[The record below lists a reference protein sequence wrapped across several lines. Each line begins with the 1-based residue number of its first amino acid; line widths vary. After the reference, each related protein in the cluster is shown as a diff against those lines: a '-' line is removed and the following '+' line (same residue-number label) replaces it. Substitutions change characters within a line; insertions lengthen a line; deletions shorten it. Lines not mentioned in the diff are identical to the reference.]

1 MRDAGDHAE
10 GVWRASN
17 ENRVMCLWQFSA
29 ARSRGLLPVA
39 MLACGALAMC
49 AAPQPCL
56 VAHRMHRP
64 APCWQPESGLHKG
77 IKPSCGAPQA
87 CGVRRAQGMD
97 RGVLFCTYSLLTGGS
112 VPTTKLRA
120 QLSALAPAGPM
131 TAEQAEDRKAQA
143 EFGASPLQPRQALCM
158 CACTRVP
165 WNAPHVAQQTQHSC
179 LYSDYMSPVDIV
191 KAVDASP
198 WDDGRWQ
205 AGLGKAAA

>member
-77 IKPSCGAPQA
+77 VKPPCGAPEA
-87 CGVRRAQGMD
+87 CV
-97 RGVLFCTYSLLTGGS
+97 VS
-112 VPTTKLRA
+112 
-120 QLSALAPAGPM
+120 SARNCG
-131 TAEQAEDRKAQA
+131 
-143 EFGASPLQPRQALCM
+143 C
-158 CACTRVP
+158 C
-165 WNAPHVAQQTQHSC
+165 
-179 LYSDYMSPVDIV
+179 
-191 KAVDASP
+191 
-198 WDDGRWQ
+198 
-205 AGLGKAAA
+205 